1 MRVVWSLM
9 APMMRAHMA
18 RARASG
24 REDIGRRT
32 LDAGRGS
39 GRKGV
44 CRDEQRAASVA
55 RSHREVVT
63 LTGRERH
70 CWDVGDIS
78 ILPRHDAGQLYR
90 VVFLECCIWYLGALW
105 GLWCVAQHTAC
116 EGAVW
121 VAALGPV

>member
-90 VVFLECCIWYLGALW
+90 VVFLVLYLVFGGPL
-105 GLWCVAQHTAC
+105 GLVVRC
-116 EGAVW
+116 
-121 VAALGPV
+121 AAHSV